1 MEPALVARTESQ
13 RFHFPSATRN
23 PTKGMTASLG
33 TGAIMLSRAMRKLAP
48 RYPVASRQCTAQLD
62 MVSVSISGFLYGS
75 SAAQFVQHRT
85 GGRLVCLKQG
95 GGQNDG
101 QRSQQ
106 DPQRSEGEYASQQ
119 GEEDQHRVK
128 LASSFH

>member
-33 TGAIMLSRAMRKLAP
+33 TGAIMLSRAMRNPAP
-48 RYPVASRQCTAQLD
+48 RYPAASRQCTAKLD
-62 MVSVSISGFLYGS
+62 MASVSISGFLFGS

-85 GGRLVCLKQG
+85 GGRPVRLQQR
-95 GGQNDG
+95 GGQHDG

-106 DPQRSEGEYASQQ
+106 DPQRSEGEHPSQQ
-119 GEEDQHRVK
+119 GEE
-128 LASSFH
+128 